1 MKNWK
6 TLLYLAAVLSFL
18 LIPVLASVCCAQSG
32 GSYGSAYSYGY
43 GYAGPPVILSAPAY
57 SYGSQG
63 YSGYSAPRYNYGSQ
77 GGYGSEYGSQ
87 GAGYSTSYG
96 SQGGGGYGYS
106 YAPPPSYSAPPAYR
120 GGAGYYSSY
129 GPSYCIGGNC
139 Y

>member
-18 LIPVLASVCCAQSG
+18 LIPLLASVCCAQSG

-43 GYAGPPVILSAPAY
+43 AYVGPPVIVSAPTPAY

-63 YSGYSAPRYNYGSQ
+63 GGGYAYSAPRYNYGSQ
-77 GGYGSEYGSQ
+77 GGG
-87 GAGYSTSYG
+87 GYSSAYG

-106 YAPPPSYSAPPAYR
+106 YAPTPSYSAPPAYS
-120 GGAGYYSSY
+120 GGGYYSSY
-129 GPSYCIGGNC
+129 GPPASGGRYCINGVC